1 MCMGTTPRAP
11 PLLRHLGPVFAD
23 VPSQATATLRD
34 TALLLYRRPAI
45 HSFIHPSNH
54 PCRNLSSSNKD
65 SALPRV
71 KLVSRVASDG
81 GYRVNGHILSLARL
95 FLARLRRPS
104 RCMLLLRDCKC
115 GRYRAMSIGWHR
127 VEPRIQVV
135 VDLSLCTTS
144 ARKVSVPRQ
153 TAMEHCMRRS
163 VVIVRCG
170 AVPFQVL

>member
-1 MCMGTTPRAP
+1 MGTKSRAP
-11 PLLRHLGPVFAD
+11 PLLRHLGPVFAA
-23 VPSQATATLRD
+23 VPSQATPTPRYRI
-34 TALLLYRRPAI
+34 ALVSPTS
-45 HSFIHPSNH
+45 HPFIH

-95 FLARLRRPS
+95 VLARPRRPS

-127 VEPRIQVV
+127 
-135 VDLSLCTTS
+135 
-144 ARKVSVPRQ
+144 
-153 TAMEHCMRRS
+153 M
-163 VVIVRCG
+163 
-170 AVPFQVL
+170 